1 MHKLTVLTLLSLSL
15 TTACMSEAS
24 WPHRDRAGFPMST
37 WQYHAWER
45 DNACREVQ
53 RASEVA
59 PDSLSERQ
67 RLLAARCGYGDDH
80 DWHRGQRYTPPVHPV
95 PPSLPTRPETARSPG
110 ADPVAQGIS
119 GR

>member
-37 WQYHAWER
+37 WTYHAYER
-45 DNACREVQ
+45 QLACRDVR
-53 RASEVA
+53 RAAEVA
-59 PDSLSERQ
+59 PDSMSDRQ
-67 RLLAARCGYGDDH
+67 RVIAARCGYDDH
-80 DWHRGQRYTPPVHPV
+80 HWYRATYATPTPP
-95 PPSLPTRPETARSPG
+95 PPSPPTRPETARSAG
-110 ADPVAQGIS
+110 AEPVAQGIS

>member
-37 WQYHAWER
+37 WQHHAWER
-45 DNACREVQ
+45 NNACREVR
-53 RASEVA
+53 RASEVS

-67 RLLAARCGYGDDH
+67 RLVAARCGYGDHRYWQHRH
-80 DWHRGQRYTPPVHPV
+80 DTPPTNPV
-95 PPSLPTRPETARSPG
+95 PPSFPTRPETARSPG
-110 ADPVAQGIS
+110 ADPVAQGVS

>member
-37 WQYHAWER
+37 WAVRE
-45 DNACREVQ
+45 NACHEVR
-53 RASEVA
+53 RASEVS

-67 RLLAARCGYGDDH
+67 RLLAERCGYGF
-80 DWHRGQRYTPPVHPV
+80 RGRLLYGPRYNPTTTIV
-95 PPSLPTRPETARSPG
+95 PPQPTRLPSASSPG
-110 ADPVAQGIS
+110 ADPVAQS
-119 GR
+119 VAR

>member
-24 WPHRDRAGFPMST
+24 WPHRDRAGFPVST
-37 WQYHAWER
+37 WSYRAHS
-45 DNACREVQ
+45 CHEVR

-59 PDSLSERQ
+59 PDSMNDRQ
-67 RLLAARCGYGDDH
+67 RQVAERCGYGLGRYEH
-80 DWHRGQRYTPPVHPV
+80 GPRYTPPT
-95 PPSLPTRPETARSPG
+95 PPQPPTIPTRPETARSPG
-110 ADPVAQGIS
+110 ADPVAQGIA